1 MSSSIVQPIA
11 FNAAKLVI
19 SAPKLNKAGGK
30 SLYIGYGESRNLVL
44 QTPSLRTPFG
54 VKNSTEGKY
63 ARPGPAKYTLDL
75 ELRGHEENPKVKA
88 LYEALKAADE
98 HVFKL
103 AEQNSKLWFG
113 KQRSHDALLEAFVPS
128 VKQDQPKD
136 GGAPYPPRTKVSLKK
151 KFDAD
156 GNMLDGDES
165 QDFKCPIYDQASRSD
180 PHAKPLEGV
189 NIGELLAKNSE
200 VTTLLEAAMI
210 WVVSDRFGISWTAKQ
225 IRVDVPGQ
233 GGSNSAGYGFVDD
246 EDAPPRSN
254 TGGAAFQEPTEFSS
268 APASSRSN
276 TGGAAFQGPTEFSSA
291 PAPAPA
297 PASAQRSMTSAPKAQ
312 AFEEDEDEAP
322 APAPASQR
330 QFVEED
336 EDEIAPPQMP
346 VPKKTVVTKKTVQT
360 KLVTK
365 AK

>member
-1 MSSSIVQPIA
+1 MSSPIVQPTA

-30 SLYIGYGESRNLVL
+30 SIYVGYGESRNLVL

-63 ARPGPAKYTLDL
+63 ARAGPAKFSLDL

-88 LYEALKAADE
+88 LYTALKAADE
-98 HVFKL
+98 YVFKL

-136 GGAPYPPRTKVSLKK
+136 GGAPYPPRAKVSLKK
-151 KFDAD
+151 KYDPE
-156 GNMLDGDES
+156 GNMLEGDEC
-165 QDFKCPIYDQASRSD
+165 QNFKCPIYDLASRSD
-180 PHAKPLEGV
+180 PHAKPLEGI
-189 NIGELLAKNSE
+189 NIAELLSKNSE
-200 VTTLLEAAMI
+200 VTTLIEAGMI
-210 WVVSDRFGISWTAKQ
+210 WIVSDRFGISWTAMQ

-233 GGSNSAGYGFVDD
+233 AGPSTSYGFVDD
-246 EDAPPRSN
+246 DEDVPRPSGRAN
-254 TGGAAFQEPTEFSS
+254 TGGGGAAFHEPAEFS
-268 APASSRSN
+268 APPAQR
-276 TGGAAFQGPTEFSSA
+276 TMT
-291 PAPAPA
+291 PAPKPL
-297 PASAQRSMTSAPKAQ
+297 
-312 AFEEDEDEAP
+312 AFEEDEDEELAP
-322 APAPASQR
+322 AAPQH
-330 QFVEED
+330 QLVEEEDDD
-336 EDEIAPPQMP
+336 EVAPPP